1 MTKREQIAKR
11 AAKAAALSVYKTV
24 INAPTKKVAG
34 TQFSSEPS
42 VQDIAKAAAAASY
55 HAVLKVAQ
63 ISAPVPVDAMNVG
76 TALQRKAPAFYDFVM
91 NEKYKE
97 SSEVPYDVVT
107 FANWVKAGGDGEVWA
122 TAENW
127 PAITDAVAS
136 MIREPEVRAGMKQ
149 YLMSI

>member
-24 INAPTKKVAG
+24 IDAPTKKVAG
-34 TQFSSEPS
+34 TKFSSEPS

-63 ISAPVPVDAMNVG
+63 MGSVPVDAMNVG
-76 TALQRKAPAFYDFVM
+76 SALQKKAPAFYNYIV

-107 FANWVKAGGDGEVWA
+107 FAN
-122 TAENW
+122 
-127 PAITDAVAS
+127 
-136 MIREPEVRAGMKQ
+136 
-149 YLMSI
+149 